1 MNIFQVY
8 GRIISLSNEKLI
20 RIYSH
25 AKKEE
30 DYEKVIAIQCCK
42 NLALKKQM
50 EIIRWSMGAE
60 SRRQD
65 EKRRLLYAK
74 RKNRYED
81 IISVLEPP
89 RKRRRIEENTLK
101 EKDPDDVD
109 SCQTILTAARIN
121 TDKHQCVHNR
131 TAVGFSLDG
140 IEEEIDKEISDQ
152 TNDYLQSTVLQ
163 PSRNAKTTQ
172 S

>member
-1 MNIFQVY
+1 MNVFQVY

-25 AKKEE
+25 TKKEE

-50 EIIRWSMGAE
+50 EIIRWNMGAE

-65 EKRRLLYAK
+65 EKKRLLYAK
-74 RKNRYED
+74 RKSRYED
-81 IISVLEPP
+81 IISLLEPP
-89 RKRRRIEENTLK
+89 SKRRRIEEHTLK
-101 EKDPDDVD
+101 EKDSDDGA
-109 SCQTILTAARIN
+109 SCQTILTALRIN
-121 TDKHQCVHNR
+121 TDRYQCVHNR

-152 TNDYLQSTVLQ
+152 TNDYLQSTALQ
-163 PSRNAKTTQ
+163 PSQDTKTTQ
-172 S
+172 P